1 LLTAHDV
8 LRNLPVE
15 LLNLARGESRLLE
28 IDTVPLEKRGT
39 LLLVVGGVVSPVH
52 RRDEVEKG
60 RKEVSEREGL
70 KDDGGNTERE

>member
-1 LLTAHDV
+1 MMSSATFLSSFLT
-8 LRNLPVE
+8 LPEESPGE
-15 LLNLARGESRLLE
+15 LA
-28 IDTVPLEKRGT
+28 TVPLEKRGT